1 MVQTQASTAERILDE
16 AERLFA
22 QRGVAGVSLREIAL
36 AASQR
41 NNGAVQYHFGDKDGL
56 VRAVFARRAAPID
69 RRRVELLNLLSST
82 GPASVAG
89 VVAAYVEPLADQV
102 VAANWYVPFLSRLQA
117 EHRRDELLRPAS
129 VGIDVGFNAARSLL
143 RSGPLAHLGRRTFSV
158 RWRLTMNLAIDAL
171 ADHQLGSYRENTRA
185 FCAELVEALT
195 GLLCGPVQT

>member
-1 MVQTQASTAERILDE
+1 VVQTQASTAERILDE

-69 RRRVELLNLLSST
+69 RRRVELLAAVSPPRPPT
-82 GPASVAG
+82 VAG

-102 VAANWYVPFLSRLQA
+102 VAGNWYVPFLSRLQA
-117 EHRRDELLRPAS
+117 EHRRDELLQPAS
-129 VGIDVGFNAARSLL
+129 AGIDLGFTTARSLL
-143 RSGPLAHLGRRTFSV
+143 RTGPLSHLGRRTFSV

-171 ADHQLGSYRENTRA
+171 ADHQLGSYREDTRA
-185 FCAELVEALT
+185 FCAELVQAIT
-195 GLLCGPVQT
+195 GLLGGPVQS